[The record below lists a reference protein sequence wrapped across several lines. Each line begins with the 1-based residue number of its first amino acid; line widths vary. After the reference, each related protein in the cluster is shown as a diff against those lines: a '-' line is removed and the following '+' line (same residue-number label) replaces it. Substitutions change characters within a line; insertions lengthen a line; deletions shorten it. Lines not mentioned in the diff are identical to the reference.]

1 MGKFLHPG
9 NSFCSRYD
17 DLDEREQ
24 EQRKICS
31 AIYYSI
37 SDPTRD
43 VVWPARKGG
52 RLEEKRRK
60 RRRRKRGRLK
70 GDAAVARPRISEK
83 RIRSDRYRAKQVK
96 FVDFG

>member
-17 DLDEREQ
+17 DLDEQEQ

-70 GDAAVARPRISEK
+70 GESSGSSENLGEK
-83 RIRSDRYRAKQVK
+83 DPLGPIPSQASQVC
-96 FVDFG
+96 